1 MARKYVGWLVLFVC
15 LGAVAA
21 VGAFSG
27 SSAPATRPNYQPAAV
42 PFNSGKVIFVS
53 IESAKPGG
61 YASVTVQASPGAE
74 CFIRYVTPHGTI
86 SRAKGLETQTADAD
100 GRANWTWKIGSKT
113 EPGTGSVT
121 VISNGSTA
129 TTSITI
135 ER

>member
-74 CFIRYVTPHGTI
+74 CSIRYVTPHGTI
-86 SRAKGLETQTADAD
+86 SRAKGLENQTADSD
-100 GRANWTWKIGSKT
+100 GNVTWTWKIGSKT
-113 EPGTGSVT
+113 EPGIGSVT
-121 VISNGSTA
+121 AACGAAYSTA
-129 TTSITI
+129 SIGI
-135 ER
+135 EQ